1 MEIEIKQLIGIRAQA
16 TNQFTSEG
24 VSPEDLL
31 FHVIDEQMGMTLVP
45 FQGDF
50 PPSYKYNARKQA
62 LSAML
67 NGTLSPQL
75 KRASRLIYF
84 SIDNV
89 YNVDYCFDIDMYTKG
104 IVLYI
109 IKDGNIVR
117 RYKNYDV
124 NYDERNDIAQL

>member
-1 MEIEIKQLIGIRAQA
+1 MEIDIKQLIGIRAQA

-50 PPSYKYNARKQA
+50 PHSYKYNARKQA

>member
-1 MEIEIKQLIGIRAQA
+1 MEIDIKQLISIRAQA
-16 TNQFTSEG
+16 TNQFTSDG

-31 FHVIDEQMGMTLVP
+31 LHVIDEQIRVALVP

-50 PPSYKYNARKQA
+50 PPSYKYTARKQA
-62 LSAML
+62 LTAML
-67 NGTLSPQL
+67 NGTLSPQV

-89 YNVDYCFDIDMYTKG
+89 YNVDYCFDINMSTNG
-104 IVLYI
+104 IILYI

-117 RYKNYDV
+117 RYKNYDIE
-124 NYDERNDIAQL
+124 YDERNDLAQL